1 MRKFPI
7 YQVDVFTKE
16 YYGGNPAAI
25 CVLEEEIEE
34 ELMKKIAAEM
44 NLSETA
50 FLLPLEKEKEK
61 DIYSLRWFTPEVE
74 VDICGHGTIGTSK
87 IIYDLIGA
95 KSEALVFKTKSG
107 DLIAKKYENG
117 IGIDMPL
124 DMPLNFEP
132 TIELLKALGLNEYK
146 VAKIG
151 AKTGK
156 VIIEVS
162 DEHIIYNLKPNF
174 DKLKELKFK
183 DNVKGVAV
191 TTNNCDNY
199 DFVSRYFN
207 PWAGI
212 NEDPVTGSVHTVLAS
227 YWGELLDKNEMKAYQ
242 ASYRGGE
249 LILKILDN
257 NRLEIIGDAVITL
270 KGEIY
275 SK

>member
-1 MRKFPI
+1 MKVYPL

-16 YYGGNPAAI
+16 YYGGNPAAV
-25 CVLEEEIEE
+25 CVLDEEIEE
-34 ELMKKIAAEM
+34 ELMKKISAEM

-50 FLLPLEKEKEK
+50 FLLPLDKKKEV
-61 DIYSLRWFTPEVE
+61 YSLRWFTPQVE

-87 IIYDLIGA
+87 VIYDIMNA
-95 KSEALVFKTKSG
+95 KSEKLSFKTKSG
-107 DLIAKKYENG
+107 DLIARKCEDG

-124 DMPLNFEP
+124 DEPLTFEP
-132 TIELLKALGLNEYK
+132 TIELLKALGLNGYK
-146 VAKIG
+146 TARIG

-162 DEHIIYNLKPNF
+162 DEAIIHNLKPNF
-174 DKLKELKFK
+174 EQLKDLKFK
-183 DNVKGVAV
+183 ENVKGVAV
-191 TTNNCDNY
+191 TTNNCDDY

-212 NEDPVTGSVHTVLAS
+212 NEDPVTGSVHTVLAT
-227 YWGELLDKNEMKAYQ
+227 YWGELLDKKEMKAFQ

-249 LILKILDN
+249 LILKVMDN
-257 NRLEIIGDAVITL
+257 NRLELIGDAVITL